1 MKLVRSDSPEVTR
14 CTNSA
19 GTRACWNWP
28 ALGFGSIANSLGLLI
43 ALSVRLIFST
53 RAAVW
58 LSVPVFL
65 AINGYVVWRVI
76 SSRRQWVIAGSA
88 GRVYVRLFAWYRG
101 DECDG
106 NEPDVLVLEG
116 SEIASMSVRTLEML
130 LDGPKPKLVEWLVIE
145 PAQAVAEDVSKHICP
160 LLRPLDPNK
169 AVYVVN
175 EEGRFNIAWN
185 QWRHAVRVFLQQVVR
200 ECPRISIAPEERSEL
215 DLNGVWRGISRNLRD
230 DQNSLSAQD
239 RQKLVQAM
247 RLGFGC
253 NCTGLLSRYKNIS
266 FQNAAAYL
274 AEIEREETGRDHSV
288 ECSSCRF

>member
-1 MKLVRSDSPEVTR
+1 MKLVRSDSPEVAR
-14 CTNSA
+14 SIASA
-19 GTRACWNWP
+19 GARACWNWP
-28 ALGFGSIANSLGLLI
+28 ALGFGGIANSLGLLI
-43 ALSVRLIFST
+43 ALSVHLIFST

-101 DECDG
+101 DACDG
-106 NEPDVLVLEG
+106 NEPDILVLEA
-116 SEIASMSVRTLEML
+116 SEIASMSVRTLEVL
-130 LDGPKPKLVEWLVIE
+130 LDGSKPKLVEWLVIE

-160 LLRPLDPNK
+160 LLRHFDPNK

-185 QWRHAVRVFLQQVVR
+185 QWRPALGVFLQQVVR
-200 ECPRISIAPEERSEL
+200 ECPRISIAPEERSGL

-266 FQNAAAYL
+266 FQKAAAYL
-274 AEIEREETGRDHSV
+274 AEIEQEEAGIGHSTP
-288 ECSSCRF
+288 